1 MKRLDQETATG
12 TTGKAERIFLAEEEA
27 GGSFVIHPQALCN
40 MKVHS
45 DGWPVTPSPA
55 SKKELTQEASG

>member
-12 TTGKAERIFLAEEEA
+12 TTGKAETIFLAEEEA

-45 DGWPVTPSPA
+45 DGWPVTPSPP
-55 SKKELTQEASG
+55 SKKELTQEASR